1 MIKVGEAFGKVAW
14 QSLASSRSNENEA
27 CQLQQ
32 DNKGFTFE
40 ATGRCKLNFA
50 CDFMF
55 AGNGA
60 AAQAANHLQVVGRII
75 TVPLQ
80 LFEFNLILWT
90 TRKPVTSEMFWW
102 CWWAPS

>member
-1 MIKVGEAFGKVAW
+1 MV
-14 QSLASSRSNENEA
+14 
-27 CQLQQ
+27 QLHMPPIIY
-32 DNKGFTFE
+32 KY
-40 ATGRCKLNFA
+40 
-50 CDFMF
+50 
-55 AGNGA
+55 
-60 AAQAANHLQVVGRII
+60 VGRTI